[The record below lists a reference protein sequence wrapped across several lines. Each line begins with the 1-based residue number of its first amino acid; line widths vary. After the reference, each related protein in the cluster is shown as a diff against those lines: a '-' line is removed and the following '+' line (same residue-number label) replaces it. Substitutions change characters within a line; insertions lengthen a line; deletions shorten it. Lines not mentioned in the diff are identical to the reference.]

1 LLPLPLPLPLLPV
14 PPLPPDPPFPLDTLP
29 LCRPSIPWMGN
40 ITTYSNEYTFTTT
53 TTTTRKYIQQIDG
66 RLISQIQLK
75 KKRKNPL
82 RNSKL

>member
-1 LLPLPLPLPLLPV
+1 
-14 PPLPPDPPFPLDTLP
+14 
-29 LCRPSIPWMGN
+29 MGN